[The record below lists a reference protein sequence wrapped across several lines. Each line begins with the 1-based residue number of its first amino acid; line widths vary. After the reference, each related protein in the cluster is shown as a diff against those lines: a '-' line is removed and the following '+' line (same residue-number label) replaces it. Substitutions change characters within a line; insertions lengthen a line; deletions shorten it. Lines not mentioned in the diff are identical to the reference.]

1 MPGDPL
7 TFDQAT
13 SDLDVP
19 RDTQGADH
27 LGVLGKLSP
36 RESSPAPGVGGISS
50 TRDMAPSG
58 APNQSSFVG
67 SSEDPPYAGVAEA
80 PVHAQRRP
88 TPVRHAKAAQRYARQ
103 ETAGTIH
110 EQAASLLS
118 QRRTGG
124 RLIHHQ

>member
-1 MPGDPL
+1 MERREGKCPAWNLQIGHCVRFADTFHHLIDAHRAPDRSLIPPKFAVQPWKPAAMPGDPL

-58 APNQSSFVG
+58 APNQS
-67 SSEDPPYAGVAEA
+67 
-80 PVHAQRRP
+80 
-88 TPVRHAKAAQRYARQ
+88 
-103 ETAGTIH
+103 
-110 EQAASLLS
+110 
-118 QRRTGG
+118 
-124 RLIHHQ
+124 